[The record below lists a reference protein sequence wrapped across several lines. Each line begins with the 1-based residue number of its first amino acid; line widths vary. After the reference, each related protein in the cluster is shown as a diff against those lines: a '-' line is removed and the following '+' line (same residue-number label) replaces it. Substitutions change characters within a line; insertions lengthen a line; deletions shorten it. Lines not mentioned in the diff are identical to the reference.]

1 MSLNIINPTEILGR
15 TYVNTLSSS
24 SYDYHTNP
32 YVVLSNTNSDKV
44 FKINSIIATDNTTT
58 NNEVSIAIR
67 DSNSGGVIAHI
78 VKKLDIPPKSSQ
90 IISTKETYFYLE
102 EDYKLAAAK
111 TGDTSLLISYEVIST

>member
-15 TYVNTLSSS
+15 TYANILSSS
-24 SYDYHTNP
+24 TYDYHTNP

-44 FKINSIIATDNTTT
+44 FKINSIIATNNTTT

>member
-24 SYDYHTNP
+24 YHTNP
-32 YVVLSNTNSDKV
+32 SVVLSNTNSDKV
-44 FKINSIIATDNTTT
+44 FKINSIIATNNTTT

-67 DSNSGGVIAHI
+67 DSNSGGVIAYI